1 MIPKYQVPFN
11 FRKYNIYV
19 NERRWTGKACT
30 RERERERELS
40 IGHETMSRTGGQ
52 YFGRNHGK
60 CPRVDVS
67 NGRRVKTQTG
77 RGKETAAET
86 GAPSLHPLF
95 APLYLRFFLFFS
107 KIFVSR
113 VLFWGLIVKNLRYM
127 GQDELDQRLKILG
140 FIRPSMCST

>member
-19 NERRWTGKACT
+19 DERRWTGKACT
-30 RERERERELS
+30 REREREVS
-40 IGHETMSRTGGQ
+40 

-95 APLYLRFFLFFS
+95 SLLRLSPFLPLLFSKVFLFLGFC
-107 KIFVSR
+107 FEC
-113 VLFWGLIVKNLRYM
+113 WYLIVKIYGL
-127 GQDELDQRLKILG
+127 DELDQRVKILG
-140 FIRPSMCST
+140 FIRPSMWST